1 MTNKCKSHITYID
14 HLKKS
19 HASQESAE
27 RANHEINLQ
36 FRKYIQEELL
46 ITFRDGRGDE
56 LQTTL
61 NIWQML
67 DFTPECIARISHIM
81 SKEDYSSLF

>member
-1 MTNKCKSHITYID
+1 MTNKCKSHIVYID

-27 RANHEINLQ
+27 RANHEISLQ

-46 ITFRDGRGDE
+46 IAFKNGGVDE

-81 SKEDYSSLF
+81 SKEGQSSLL

>member
-1 MTNKCKSHITYID
+1 MTNKCKSQIVYID
-14 HLKKS
+14 YLEKS
-19 HASQESAE
+19 HDSQESAE
-27 RANHEINLQ
+27 RENHEISLQ

-46 ITFRDGRGDE
+46 VAFSDGGIDK

-67 DFTPECIARISHIM
+67 DFTPECIAKIAHIM
-81 SKEDYSSLF
+81 SKED

>member
-1 MTNKCKSHITYID
+1 MTNKCKSQIVYID
-14 HLKKS
+14 YLEKS
-19 HASQESAE
+19 HDSRGSAE
-27 RANHEINLQ
+27 RENHEISLQ

-46 ITFRDGRGDE
+46 STFSDGHINE

-67 DFTPECIARISHIM
+67 DFTPSCIAKISHVM
-81 SKEDYSSLF
+81 SKGG

>member
-1 MTNKCKSHITYID
+1 MTNKCKSQIIYID
-14 HLKKS
+14 YLGQQHN
-19 HASQESAE
+19 SQESAE
-27 RANHEINLQ
+27 RENHEISVQ

-46 ITFRDGRGDE
+46 VAFSDGGIDE

-67 DFTPECIARISHIM
+67 DFTPECIAKISHIM
-81 SKEDYSSLF
+81 SKEV

>member
-1 MTNKCKSHITYID
+1 MTNKCKSQIVYID
-14 HLKKS
+14 YLGRTHD
-19 HASQESAE
+19 SQESAE
-27 RANHEINLQ
+27 NENHEISLQ

-46 ITFRDGRGDE
+46 VAFSDGGIDK

-67 DFTPECIARISHIM
+67 DFTPECIAKISHIM
-81 SKEDYSSLF
+81 SKEV

>member
-1 MTNKCKSHITYID
+1 MTNKCKSQIIYID
-14 HLKKS
+14 YLGRHHDS
-19 HASQESAE
+19 RESAE
-27 RANHEINLQ
+27 SENYEISLQ

-46 ITFRDGRGDE
+46 ASFSDGGIDE

-67 DFTPECIARISHIM
+67 DFTPECIAKISHIM
-81 SKEDYSSLF
+81 SKED